1 MISIVVIGKNEAN
14 NLPKLYRS
22 LEPLGIQKEIIY
34 VDSASSDAS
43 LAISQHYAD
52 RVIQLKDSPNLCA
65 AAGRYVG
72 TLHAK
77 YRWILF
83 LDGDMELEAD
93 FVTFLNAHEFEQF
106 DGNIAGFIG
115 YYRYIYNDG
124 SESENRLLQPKNK
137 VVSHFGGAVLLQ
149 KEILLQAG
157 NWNPSVVANEEIDL
171 YVRIQNLGFD
181 VFGVDKAM
189 VKHSAKKE
197 SNLHTLVS
205 LFFPLNRRF
214 YGFGQVLISQYKHK
228 TLLFFIRKMP
238 YPFLMSFILLGCF
251 YLPYVGIFSLL
262 VFIFFVSLKKRW
274 HYNLIYLSDIL
285 RGTLG
290 IFTYKS
296 YTPEYELL

>member
-14 NLPKLYRS
+14 NLPKLYQS
-22 LEPLGIQKEIIY
+22 LEPLSIQKEIIY
-34 VDSASSDAS
+34 VDSASSDTS
-43 LAISQHYAD
+43 VAISQHHAD
-52 RVIQLKDSPNLCA
+52 TVIQLEDSPNLCA

-72 TLHAK
+72 ALHAK

-83 LDGDMELEAD
+83 LDGDMELESD
-93 FVTFLNAHEFEQF
+93 FITFLNAHEFEQF
-106 DGNIAGFIG
+106 DANIAGFIG
-115 YYRYIYNDG
+115 YYRYIYNDK

-149 KEILLQAG
+149 KEVLLKAG

-171 YVRIQNLGFD
+171 YVRIQNLGFQ

-189 VKHSAKKE
+189 VKHIAKKE
-197 SNLHTLVS
+197 SNFHTLVS

-214 YGFGQVLISQYKHK
+214 YGFGQVLVSQYKHK

-238 YPFLMSFILLGCF
+238 YPFLLLFLLFSCF
-251 YLPYVGIFSLL
+251 YIPFVGIFGLL
-262 VFIFFVSLKKRW
+262 IFTLFVSLKKRW
-274 HYNLIYLSDIL
+274 HYNLVYLSDIL

-290 IFTYKS
+290 IFTYKT
-296 YTPEYELL
+296 YKPEYKLL